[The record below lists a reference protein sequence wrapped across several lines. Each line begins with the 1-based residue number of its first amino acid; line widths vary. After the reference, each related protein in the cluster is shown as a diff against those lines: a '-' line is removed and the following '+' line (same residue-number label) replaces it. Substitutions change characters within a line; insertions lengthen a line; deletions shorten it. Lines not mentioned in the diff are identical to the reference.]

1 MAQTK
6 RNEAQWTSPVE
17 LEPASKGCGDIAES
31 DETSMGPLSDEALNL
46 GHACLRSECWSGM
59 GEVAFDR
66 ACGATAIPPSVT
78 RRRGTPRKGSSRHH
92 PRPLRGAEARFTSDD
107 YEFLTD

>member
-6 RNEAQWTSPVE
+6 RNDAQRPSPVE
-17 LEPASKGCGDIAES
+17 LEPTLKERGDIAAS
-31 DETSMGPLSDEALNL
+31 DETSIGPLSDETLNL

-59 GEVAFDR
+59 GEMASGR

-78 RRRGTPRKGSSRHH
+78 RRRGPPRKRSPRHH
-92 PRPLRGAEARFTSDD
+92 SRPLRGAEARFTSDD